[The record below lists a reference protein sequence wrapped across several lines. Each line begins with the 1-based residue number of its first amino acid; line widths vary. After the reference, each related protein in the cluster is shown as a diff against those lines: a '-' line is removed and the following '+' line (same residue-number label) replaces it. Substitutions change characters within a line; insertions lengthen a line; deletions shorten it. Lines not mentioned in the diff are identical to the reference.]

1 MSFNILLMQIFYQI
15 VLALMFTILLEY
27 FIIIHILKI
36 DFKLFVFT
44 NILTNVTANIIV
56 IIYDMVVSAYHIPS
70 QRFLLILIIE
80 CLVFVTEGM
89 IYLSYYQKKNAI
101 KVLCYTFLANLLS
114 AYAGNIILKEIF
126 IIK

>member
-1 MSFNILLMQIFYQI
+1 MSFNILLMQIFYKI
-15 VLALMFTILLEY
+15 ILALIFTILLEY
-27 FIIIHILKI
+27 FIIVHILKI
-36 DFKLFVFT
+36 DLKLFVFT
-44 NILTNVTANIIV
+44 NILTNVIANIIV
-56 IIYDMVVSAYHIPS
+56 IIYDLIVSAYHIS
-70 QRFLLILIIE
+70 SHRFILILIIE

-114 AYAGNIILKEIF
+114 AYAGIIILKEIL